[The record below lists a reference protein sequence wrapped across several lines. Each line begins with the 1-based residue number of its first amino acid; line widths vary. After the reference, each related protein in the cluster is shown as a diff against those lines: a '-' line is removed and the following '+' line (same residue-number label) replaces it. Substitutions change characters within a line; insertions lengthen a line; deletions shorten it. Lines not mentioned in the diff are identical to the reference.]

1 MVINVFFLH
10 WLTCQYVTS
19 RKFPGICFFLTSEIT
34 GGADLKI
41 HEITSLRV
49 ANCPQA
55 VTRRSFLKKV
65 LLEILQKLTGKHSCQ
80 SAFFNKLK

>member
-1 MVINVFFLH
+1 MWLHVTFLGSVFF
-10 WLTCQYVTS
+10 
-19 RKFPGICFFLTSEIT
+19 TSEIT

-41 HEITSLRV
+41 HEIASLRV

-65 LLEILQKLTGKHSCQ
+65 LLEIL
-80 SAFFNKLK
+80 